1 MKLFRSYT
9 SRWIEEKLEN
19 MAVGDFSINLSSN
32 GRDHLLMVAL
42 KKTISSLKALIRLV
56 DRSSKHLHK
65 KLVDMRAKSELIT
78 EQVEG
83 VTTTIRE
90 IAVGMQD
97 TSEYAQKMADDMA
110 QINIVLQDVG
120 KNNAS
125 LVQVSLDFSEEV
137 AAGKQEMISTKEQM
151 NRISNESTGIH
162 EGMNELNNALG
173 QITDIV
179 QLIEEIS
186 SQTQLLALN
195 ANIEAARAGEQGKGF
210 AVVASEISKLAIQT
224 KQATLSINKQI
235 QWVTGNAQGL
245 KAGVDNMQEAVGV
258 GVQTMEDSVIK
269 YEEMETFLGRL
280 LIQMKEVDGRFG
292 VITANSSS
300 IVDSLNQTS
309 AMIEEIAA
317 GCEEV
322 LASTEIQQGSIMQ
335 INEDIRE
342 ATRSSLS
349 LRSIVSQFKLPSRSE
364 SHPLQKELDRWVE
377 CSLGIRSIMVS
388 MIDSRDV
395 EEIRHWHRE
404 KDAMESDLEACFQ
417 HLGEKSTDKNNKGYF
432 DSLRSSWQ
440 EFSLVKDQN
449 AKWML
454 EAEYDKAKQGLINK
468 GRERFKK
475 AMDIANEWMETKFG

>member
-1 MKLFRSYT
+1 MKLFRSFT
-9 SRWIEEKLEN
+9 SRWIEEQLAN
-19 MAVGDFSINLSSN
+19 MAVGDFSTNLSFN
-32 GRDHLLMVAL
+32 GRGHFLMVAL

-65 KLVDMRAKSELIT
+65 KMMDMRAKSELIT

-83 VTTTIRE
+83 VTSTIRE

-110 QINIVLQDVG
+110 QINVVL
-120 KNNAS
+120 KNASENNAS
-125 LVQVSLDFSEEV
+125 LVQASLDFSEEV
-137 AAGKQEMISTKEQM
+137 AAGKQEMISAKEQM

-162 EGMNELNNALG
+162 EGMNELNHALG
-173 QITDIV
+173 QITNIV
-179 QLIEEIS
+179 RLIEEIS
-186 SQTQLLALN
+186 GQTQLLALN

-224 KQATLSINKQI
+224 KQATCSINEQI

-245 KAGVDNMQEAVGV
+245 KTGIDNMQEAVGV
-258 GVQTMEDSVIK
+258 GVHTMEESVNK
-269 YEEMETFLGRL
+269 YEEMETFLGRI
-280 LIQMKEVDGRFG
+280 LIQMKEVDGQFG
-292 VITANSSS
+292 VITANSFS

-309 AMIEEIAA
+309 AMIEEVAA
-317 GCEEV
+317 GCQEV
-322 LASTEIQQGSIMQ
+322 LASTEIQQENILQ

-349 LRSIVSQFKLPSRSE
+349 LRSVVSQFKLPSRSE

-388 MIDSRDV
+388 MIDSRGD
-395 EEIRHWHRE
+395 EKIRYWYRE
-404 KDAMESDLEACFQ
+404 KEAMESELAACFQ
-417 HLGEKSTDKNNKGYF
+417 LLGEKSTDKINKAYF
-432 DSLRSSWQ
+432 DSLGSSWQ
-440 EFSLVKDQN
+440 EFSVVKDQN

-468 GRERFKK
+468 GRERFKR
-475 AMDIANEWMETKFG
+475 AMDIANEWMETKN